1 MADQLQLDYQLRA
14 VLGQTMNL
22 IAGTEYVIYGTPHKY
37 MGTDLIHQQATR
49 LMNDHPELFNASVA
63 LGMMRDP
70 LGYRPP
76 PFQLSPNV
84 VAGLAAASAVGK
96 LADLA
101 GMGKAI
107 SDLAPGLSSAME
119 GLTGQM
125 SSLMQSLPFTKLGAI
140 GLTLPGNIL
149 ATKAIL
155 TAAIG
160 GPMSAIAMAMKG
172 SLLADVVAAA
182 EEAAGALGAAVN
194 LASQVGGLAK
204 AMGSGNP
211 VAMAGAAAGIASQF
225 PMINPNAIA
234 GQMISGALSGA
245 GFDIASKIPNMSM
258 VGGLMKM
265 LPIPGKL
272 PTKDAPK
279 PIKTAAPPKP
289 LKPVELKNLFAEGA
303 AAGSISDLTK
313 PLSQLMGIAATVAGA
328 VGVASMVAHSASAT
342 SSGRQKLTG
351 NANTVNWGSNGY
363 TRDPYVDAITARRMA
378 LSSSIER
385 HTKELNVMTA
395 DPYNILYS
403 LPYSELVRRYPQIRP
418 NTPVAQALQ
427 FIKTAQTVALLAGI
441 TVDIVSSIGS
451 YNFESGGV
459 IDSGAAKSST
469 STTPALLDD
478 AYGSLREPTL
488 QDRTNPATFR
498 GAQVPNPQAPYDSS
512 VGEAGVY
519 GRGGGHLT
527 GESFELTKSQREQQF
542 GLPEPVTGA
551 VSEFNVGALRYD
563 DPQAWV
569 ETLENN
575 ITEEVVSGKSF
586 SASDGYDSYTGSE
599 GSYDYSDQQGDNSVG
614 ENYSDYSE

>member
-14 VLGQTMNL
+14 VLGQTINL

-96 LADLA
+96 LADIA

-107 SDLAPGLSSAME
+107 SDLAPGLSAAME

-125 SSLMQSLPFTKLGAI
+125 GSLMKSLPFTKLGAI
-140 GLTLPGNIL
+140 GLSIPGNII

-172 SLLADVVAAA
+172 GLLADVVAAA

-204 AMGSGNP
+204 AMSSGNP

-234 GQMISGALSGA
+234 GQMIAGALSGA

-258 VGGLMKM
+258 VGGIMKM
-265 LPIPGKL
+265 LHIPGKL

-427 FIKTAQTVALLAGI
+427 FIKTAQTAALLAGI

-469 STTPALLDD
+469 STTPVLLDD
-478 AYGSLREPTL
+478 AYKELRTPTDSAGNIP
-488 QDRTNPATFR
+488 QPTRPDR
-498 GAQVPNPQAPYDSS
+498 GAVTPNPQEPYDSS
-512 VGEAGVY
+512 ASAYKYLDGEFGNESNYASINKTID
-519 GRGGGHLT
+519 RGSDPYQLGDG
-527 GESFELTKSQREQQF
+527 
-542 GLPEPVTGA
+542 
-551 VSEFNVGALRYD
+551 FN
-563 DPQAWV
+563 DPQEWV
-569 ETLENN
+569 KTVEDK
-575 ITEEVVSGKSF
+575 ITEEVVYGPNLP
-586 SASDGYDSYTGSE
+586 DPNQGYDYG
-599 GSYDYSDQQGDNSVG
+599 QQGDNSVD

>member
-1 MADQLQLDYQLRA
+1 
-14 VLGQTMNL
+14 MN
-22 IAGTEYVIYGTPHKY
+22 
-37 MGTDLIHQQATR
+37 
-49 LMNDHPELFNASVA
+49 
-63 LGMMRDP
+63 
-70 LGYRPP
+70 
-76 PFQLSPNV
+76 
-84 VAGLAAASAVGK
+84 
-96 LADLA
+96 
-101 GMGKAI
+101 
-107 SDLAPGLSSAME
+107 
-119 GLTGQM
+119 
-125 SSLMQSLPFTKLGAI
+125 
-140 GLTLPGNIL
+140 
-149 ATKAIL
+149 
-155 TAAIG
+155 
-160 GPMSAIAMAMKG
+160 
-172 SLLADVVAAA
+172 
-182 EEAAGALGAAVN
+182 
-194 LASQVGGLAK
+194 
-204 AMGSGNP
+204 
-211 VAMAGAAAGIASQF
+211 
-225 PMINPNAIA
+225 
-234 GQMISGALSGA
+234 
-245 GFDIASKIPNMSM
+245 
-258 VGGLMKM
+258 M
-265 LPIPGKL
+265 LHIPGKL

-512 VGEAGVY
+512 VGETGVY

-569 ETLENN
+569 ETVENK

-599 GSYDYSDQQGDNSVG
+599 DSYDYSYQQGDNSVG
-614 ENYSDYSE
+614 LPDLDYSE

>member
-427 FIKTAQTVALLAGI
+427 FIKTAQTAALLAGI

-569 ETLENN
+569 ETVENK

>member
-14 VLGQTMNL
+14 VLGQTINL
-22 IAGTEYVIYGTPHKY
+22 VAGTEYVIYGTPHKY

-49 LMNDHPELFNASVA
+49 LMNDHPDLFNASVA

-125 SSLMQSLPFTKLGAI
+125 GSLMKSLPFTKLGAI

-160 GPMSAIAMAMKG
+160 GPFSAIAMAMKG
-172 SLLADVVAAA
+172 SLLADVVKAA
-182 EEAAGALGAAVN
+182 ESAAGALGAAVN

-204 AMGSGNP
+204 AMSSGNP
-211 VAMAGAAAGIASQF
+211 VAMAGVAAGIASQF

-258 VGGLMKM
+258 VGGIMNM
-265 LPIPGKL
+265 LHIPGKL

-328 VGVASMVAHSASAT
+328 VGVASMVAHSAAAT

-512 VGEAGVY
+512 VGEAGIY

-551 VSEFNVGALRYD
+551 VSEFDVGALRYD

-569 ETLENN
+569 ETVENK

-599 GSYDYSDQQGDNSVG
+599 GNYDYSDQQGDNSVG
-614 ENYSDYSE
+614 EPYPDYSE

>member
-49 LMNDHPELFNASVA
+49 LMNDHPDLFNASVA

-140 GLTLPGNIL
+140 GLSIPGNIL

-160 GPMSAIAMAMKG
+160 GPFSAIAMAMKG
-172 SLLADVVAAA
+172 SLLADVVKAA

-204 AMGSGNP
+204 AMSSGNP

-234 GQMISGALSGA
+234 GQMIAGALSGA

-258 VGGLMKM
+258 VGGIMKM
-265 LPIPGKL
+265 LHIPGKL

-378 LSSSIER
+378 LSSSIEK

-403 LPYSELVRRYPQIRP
+403 LPYSELVRRYPQIKP

-427 FIKTAQTVALLAGI
+427 FIKTAQTAALLAGI

-542 GLPEPVTGA
+542 GLPEPVT
-551 VSEFNVGALRYD
+551 VPISEFNVGALRYD

-569 ETLENN
+569 ETVENK

-614 ENYSDYSE
+614 ETYSDYTE

>member
-49 LMNDHPELFNASVA
+49 LMNDHPDLFNASVA

-140 GLTLPGNIL
+140 GLSIPGNIL

-160 GPMSAIAMAMKG
+160 GPFSAIAMAMKG
-172 SLLADVVAAA
+172 SLLADVVKAA

-204 AMGSGNP
+204 AMSSGNP

-234 GQMISGALSGA
+234 GQMIAGALSGA

-258 VGGLMKM
+258 VGGIMKM
-265 LPIPGKL
+265 LHIPGKL

-378 LSSSIER
+378 LSSSIEK

-403 LPYSELVRRYPQIRP
+403 LPYSELVRRYPQIKP

-427 FIKTAQTVALLAGI
+427 FIKTAQTAALLAGI

-542 GLPEPVTGA
+542 GLPEPVTWA

-569 ETLENN
+569 ETVENK

-599 GSYDYSDQQGDNSVG
+599 GSYDYSDQQGD
-614 ENYSDYSE
+614 YSE

>member
-182 EEAAGALGAAVN
+182 
-194 LASQVGGLAK
+194 
-204 AMGSGNP
+204 
-211 VAMAGAAAGIASQF
+211 
-225 PMINPNAIA
+225 
-234 GQMISGALSGA
+234 
-245 GFDIASKIPNMSM
+245 
-258 VGGLMKM
+258 
-265 LPIPGKL
+265 
-272 PTKDAPK
+272 
-279 PIKTAAPPKP
+279 
-289 LKPVELKNLFAEGA
+289 
-303 AAGSISDLTK
+303 
-313 PLSQLMGIAATVAGA
+313 
-328 VGVASMVAHSASAT
+328 
-342 SSGRQKLTG
+342 
-351 NANTVNWGSNGY
+351 
-363 TRDPYVDAITARRMA
+363 
-378 LSSSIER
+378 
-385 HTKELNVMTA
+385 
-395 DPYNILYS
+395 
-403 LPYSELVRRYPQIRP
+403 
-418 NTPVAQALQ
+418 
-427 FIKTAQTVALLAGI
+427 
-441 TVDIVSSIGS
+441 
-451 YNFESGGV
+451 
-459 IDSGAAKSST
+459 
-469 STTPALLDD
+469 
-478 AYGSLREPTL
+478 
-488 QDRTNPATFR
+488 
-498 GAQVPNPQAPYDSS
+498 
-512 VGEAGVY
+512 
-519 GRGGGHLT
+519 
-527 GESFELTKSQREQQF
+527 
-542 GLPEPVTGA
+542 
-551 VSEFNVGALRYD
+551 RYD
-563 DPQAWV
+563 WV
-569 ETLENN
+569 HCA
-575 ITEEVVSGKSF
+575 VVGC
-586 SASDGYDSYTGSE
+586 
-599 GSYDYSDQQGDNSVG
+599 
-614 ENYSDYSE
+614 

>member
-22 IAGTEYVIYGTPHKY
+22 VAGTEYVIYGTPHKY

-96 LADLA
+96 LADIA

-107 SDLAPGLSSAME
+107 SDLAPGLSAAME

-125 SSLMQSLPFTKLGAI
+125 GSLMKSLPFTKLGAI
-140 GLTLPGNIL
+140 GLSIPGNII

-172 SLLADVVAAA
+172 GLLADVVAAA

-204 AMGSGNP
+204 AMSSGNP

-234 GQMISGALSGA
+234 GQMIAGALSGA

-258 VGGLMKM
+258 VGGIMKM
-265 LPIPGKL
+265 LHIPGKL

-342 SSGRQKLTG
+342 SSGRQKLTR

-378 LSSSIER
+378 LSSSIEK

-403 LPYSELVRRYPQIRP
+403 LPYSELVRRYPQIKP

-427 FIKTAQTVALLAGI
+427 FIKTAQTAALLTGI

-498 GAQVPNPQAPYDSS
+498 GAQVPNPQAPFDSS

-569 ETLENN
+569 ETVENK

-599 GSYDYSDQQGDNSVG
+599 GGYDYEQQGDNSVG

>member
-14 VLGQTMNL
+14 VLGQTINL
-22 IAGTEYVIYGTPHKY
+22 VAGTEYVIYGTPHKY

-49 LMNDHPELFNASVA
+49 LMNDHPDLFNASVA

-125 SSLMQSLPFTKLGAI
+125 GSLMKSLPFTKLGAI

-160 GPMSAIAMAMKG
+160 GPFSAIAMAMKG
-172 SLLADVVAAA
+172 SLLADVVKAA
-182 EEAAGALGAAVN
+182 ESAAGALGAAVN

-204 AMGSGNP
+204 AMSSGNP
-211 VAMAGAAAGIASQF
+211 VAMAGVAAGIASQF

-258 VGGLMKM
+258 VGGIMNM
-265 LPIPGKL
+265 LHIPGKL

-512 VGEAGVY
+512 VGEAGIY

-551 VSEFNVGALRYD
+551 VSEFDVGALRYD

-569 ETLENN
+569 ETVENK

-599 GSYDYSDQQGDNSVG
+599 GNYDYSDQQGDNSVG
-614 ENYSDYSE
+614 EPYPDYSE